1 MISMRRSVFLYGSA
15 ALALIVSLAAFT
27 FDRYTLATSDR
38 RMNPVT
44 IFMCGDVMLGRGIDQ
59 IMPHPGDP
67 VIHESYMGSAEGY
80 VELAERIH
88 GPIARDASYSYI
100 WGDALPVLA
109 QMRPDLRII
118 NLETSITRSR
128 DYWKDKGIHYR
139 MHPEN
144 VACLAAAGIDF
155 CSLANNHILDWG
167 YSGLKETL
175 ETLAKANVKFAGA
188 GIRLQEAEDPAIFD
202 VSDKCRVIVL
212 SCGVATSGI
221 PQSWSAT
228 EDKPGVNWLMDLS
241 DEAVQRIKEQIREV
255 KRQGDIVI
263 LSIHWGSNWG
273 YRISPEQIRFAHEII
288 DDAGVNIIH
297 GHSSHHVKG
306 IEVYKERPVIYG
318 CGDFL
323 NDYEGISGYEQFRDD
338 LSLMYFVSM
347 EPSTGQLL
355 SLKMI
360 PTQIKYFKVNRAK
373 EKDVLWL
380 KNVLSREGERF
391 GTRVTLNE
399 DHSFLLQWD

>member
-380 KNVLSREGERF
+380 KNVLNREGERF
-391 GTRVTLNE
+391 GTGVTMNE
-399 DHSFLLQWD
+399 DHSFLLHWE